1 MPDRFKKALLC
12 VGAVSAVA
20 VGGAQLA
27 GAKTSK
33 SKRAHATQ
41 TAQGRGGSNET
52 VLTGATAD
60 SVKAAVLAKL
70 PGATIERMSNE
81 SDGKSTDAY
90 EVHATKSDGTR
101 VEVLLDSSFGV
112 TAVNTD
118 NHHGG
123 PGGRGD
129 HGGPGDHGGRGGS
142 GETALTGTTLDQV
155 KAAVASY
162 LPGSTL
168 DRASTENDGKSGD
181 AYEAHVTKADGSHV
195 TVFLDSSFNVTGTK

>member
-1 MPDRFKKALLC
+1 
-12 VGAVSAVA
+12 
-20 VGGAQLA
+20 
-27 GAKTSK
+27 
-33 SKRAHATQ
+33 
-41 TAQGRGGSNET
+41 
-52 VLTGATAD
+52 
-60 SVKAAVLAKL
+60 
-70 PGATIERMSNE
+70 MSNE

-112 TAVNTD
+112 TAVNAD
-118 NHHGG
+118 NHR
-123 PGGRGD
+123 GGRG
-129 HGGPGDHGGRGGS
+129 GRGDHGGRGGS